1 MKIINNNVTVKM
13 GEKIYNFHNLI
24 LNTYIK
30 RMVISQQSD
39 DITKWTPPTLSK
51 CFVKFDKNL
60 NFDIMSVLTQ
70 DDFDIYLGVTS
81 TIEKK
86 STGGS
91 IINYQYSLPTTDNWN
106 NYIGKKIMAL
116 GFADL
121 NNNFYACLDCSNYS
135 LTIKQN
141 EDISIARTDTFR
153 TDAYFNS
160 NNSNINYPVHLSI
173 RGIPAFIST
182 GTDDFPLVGRYAY
195 AHLKSV
201 GLGRN
206 RNNMSKEIQI
216 NEDNVTYTDDS
227 IIFNDLANGKI
238 IEGLY
243 YPASNKYP
251 NSNKY
256 PIKTGELY
264 SYIFFKFEIYH
275 LLSDFAGNNIS
286 QDSGY
291 YYTLSVPINESGTFD
306 YSIKYER
313 A

>member
-51 CFVKFDKNL
+51 CFVKFDKSL

-182 GTDDFPLVGRYAY
+182 GTEDYPLVGKYAY

-206 RNNMSKEIQI
+206 RNNISKEIQI
-216 NEDNVTYTDDS
+216 NEDNVTYTDNS
-227 IIFNDLANGKI
+227 IIFNDLANGQI
-238 IEGLY
+238 VEGLY
-243 YPASNKYP
+243 YPFSNKYP
-251 NSNKY
+251 SSSRY